1 MPLPA
6 MFARGFWEIAET
18 HPNAVALSEHN
29 GRTITFA
36 ALREQVHAYAHSFRS
51 RGLRQGAVAAA
62 LLSNRIEFV
71 VTYLA
76 CIESGLYFVPVNFH
90 LTDSEV
96 SYILD
101 NSQADLLVTE
111 ARFGP
116 TATVA
121 AHATGLAAEHRLA
134 VDDVRGFQS
143 MAELAAT
150 QPRTFVDDASPGDVI
165 VYTSGTTGKPK
176 GVRRELGRGDVLATL
191 DLFASVVLGD
201 DWRDGGVHLVSAPL
215 YHRGP
220 FIVAMVALHCGH
232 RLVLMDRWMPESAL
246 ELIER
251 EQVTT
256 CYVVPTM
263 MHRLVR
269 LPDTKR
275 EQFDVGSLRYV
286 LHSAAPCP
294 IDVKH
299 SLIEWWGPVVYETYG
314 GTEGGGTRVTP
325 AEWLERPGTVGRPWD
340 GAEIHILD
348 EEGNPCPPGVDGFVY
363 IKPTSPNFE
372 YFRDPDK
379 TASIKMGDLHTLGD
393 IGHVDDAGYL
403 FLRGRRHDLI
413 ISGGV
418 NIYPAEVEDAL
429 LSSPEVLDAAVVGV
443 ADEEWGESVKAIVVA
458 APGVNADDSLRERLL
473 DHCRSRLA
481 GFKCPRT
488 IEFRDTLPRTSA
500 GKMYKRYLDAPLGS
514 QP

>member
-1 MPLPA
+1 MSHEA
-6 MFARGFWEIAET
+6 FARGFWDVAEIR
-18 HPNAVALSEHN
+18 PDVVAVREHN
-29 GRTITFA
+29 GRAITFA
-36 ALREQVHAYAHSFRS
+36 ALRDEVHAYAHAFRS
-51 RGLRQGAVAAA
+51 RGLGHGGVVAA

-71 VTYLA
+71 ATYLA

-90 LTDSEV
+90 LTDGEV

-111 ARFGP
+111 ARFGA

-121 AHATGLAAEHRLA
+121 AHSAGLDADHRLA
-134 VDDVRGFQS
+134 IDHVAGFQS
-143 MAELAAT
+143 LVELAAG
-150 QPRTFVDDASPGDVI
+150 QPRTFVDDPLLGDVI

-176 GVRRELGRGDVLATL
+176 GVRRDLGRGDVLATL
-191 DLFASVVLGD
+191 DLFAAVVLGD
-201 DWRDGGVHLVSAPL
+201 DWRDGGVHLVNAPL

-232 RLVLMDRWMPESAL
+232 RLVLIDRWLPETAL
-246 ELIER
+246 ELIDRER
-251 EQVTT
+251 VTS
-256 CYVVPTM
+256 CYIVPTM

-269 LPDTKR
+269 LPDNR
-275 EQFDVGSLRYV
+275 RQLYDLGSLRYV

-294 IDVKH
+294 IDVKR
-299 SLIEWWGPVVYETYG
+299 SLIEWWGSVIYETYG

-325 AEWLERPGTVGRPWD
+325 SEWLERPGTVGRPWE

-348 EEGNPCPPGVDGFVY
+348 ENGNVCAPGVDGFVF

-379 TASIKMGDLHTLGD
+379 TASIKLGHLHTLGD

-403 FLRGRRHDLI
+403 FLRGRRSDLI

-429 LSSPEVLDAAVVGV
+429 LSSPEVQDAAVLGV
-443 ADEEWGESVKAIVVA
+443 ADAEWGESVKAIVVA
-458 APGVNADDSLRERLL
+458 APGVDADDELRQRLL
-473 DHCRSRLA
+473 AHCRSRLA

-488 IEFRDTLPRTSA
+488 IEFRETLPRTTA
-500 GKMYKRYLDAPLGS
+500 GKMYKRYLDSA
-514 QP
+514 

>member
-1 MPLPA
+1 MSLPEE
-6 MFARGFWEIAET
+6 FARGFWEVAERR
-18 HPNAVALSEHN
+18 PDAVALTEHN
-29 GRTITFA
+29 GRAVSFGD
-36 ALREQVHAYAHSFRS
+36 LRDRVHAYAQAFRS
-51 RGLRQGAVAAA
+51 RGLDQGGVVAA

-71 VTYLA
+71 TTYLA

-116 TATVA
+116 TATLA
-121 AHATGLAAEHRLA
+121 AHSAGLDAKHRLG
-134 VDDVRGFQS
+134 VDDVTGFES
-143 MAELAAT
+143 LVALAAA
-150 QPRTFVDDASPGDVI
+150 QPNTFVDGAIPGDVI

-232 RLVLMDRWMPESAL
+232 RLVLMDRWTAEAAL
-246 ELIER
+246 ESIER

-269 LPDTKR
+269 LPESKR
-275 EQFDVGSLRYV
+275 DQFDVASLRYV

-294 IDVKH
+294 IETKR

-348 EEGNPCPPGVDGFVY
+348 DDGNPCPPGVDGVVY

-379 TASIKMGDLHTLGD
+379 TASIKVGHLHTLGD

-429 LSSPEVLDAAVVGV
+429 LSSPEVYDVAVVGV
-443 ADEEWGESVKAIVVA
+443 ADPEWGESVKAIVIA
-458 APGVNADDSLRERLL
+458 AVGVNPDDDLRRRLQE
-473 DHCRSRLA
+473 HCRSRLA
-481 GFKCPRT
+481 SFKCPRI
-488 IEFRDTLPRTSA
+488 IEFRDSLPRTSA
-500 GKMYKRYLDAPLGS
+500 GKMYKRYLDA
-514 QP
+514 Q

>member
-1 MPLPA
+1 MSLPEN
-6 MFARGFWEIAET
+6 FARGFWQVAEAEP
-18 HPNAVALSEHN
+18 HAVALREHG
-29 GRTITFA
+29 GREIAFA
-36 ALREQVHAYAHSFRS
+36 ALRDQAHAYAQVFRS
-51 RGLRQGAVAAA
+51 RGLTTGGVVAVI
-62 LLSNRIEFV
+62 LSNRIEFV
-71 VTYLA
+71 AVYLA

-96 SYILD
+96 AYILE
-101 NSQADLLVTE
+101 NSQAELLVTE
-111 ARFGP
+111 ARFGA
-116 TATVA
+116 TAA
-121 AHATGLAAEHRLA
+121 AAADSTGLGRDRRFA
-134 VDDVRGFQS
+134 VDDIDGFGS
-143 MAELAAT
+143 LAALAAT
-150 QPRTFVDDASPGDVI
+150 QPASFVADAIPGDVI

-191 DLFASVVLGD
+191 DLFASVVLGA

-232 RLVLMDRWMPESAL
+232 RLVLMDRWLPESAL
-246 ELIER
+246 ALIER

-256 CYVVPTM
+256 CYLVPTM

-269 LPDTKR
+269 LPMAERARSDTS
-275 EQFDVGSLRYV
+275 SLRYV

-294 IDVKH
+294 IDVKRQ
-299 SLIEWWGPVVYETYG
+299 LIEWWGPVVYETYG

-325 AEWLERPGTVGRPWD
+325 TEWLERPGTVGRPWP

-348 EEGNPCPPGVDGFVY
+348 EAGAPCPPGADGFVY

-379 TASIKMGDLHTLGD
+379 TASVKMGHLHTLGD
-393 IGHVDDAGYL
+393 IGHVDEAGYL
-403 FLRGRRHDLI
+403 FLRGRRSDLI

-429 LSSPEVLDAAVVGV
+429 LSSPDVHDAAVVGV
-443 ADEEWGESVKAIVVA
+443 PDDEWGESVKALVIP
-458 APGVNADDSLRERLL
+458 APGVAPGDELRERLMA
-473 DHCRSRLA
+473 HCRNRLA
-481 GFKCPRT
+481 GFKCPRI
-488 IEFRDTLPRTSA
+488 IEFRDSLPRTSA
-500 GKMYKRYLDAPLGS
+500 GKMYKRYLATE
-514 QP
+514 

>member
-1 MPLPA
+1 MSLPE
-6 MFARGFWEIAET
+6 MFARGFWEVAEAR
-18 HPNAVALSEHN
+18 PDEVALSEHN
-29 GRTITFA
+29 GRAITFA
-36 ALREQVHAYAHSFRS
+36 ALRDQVHAYAHSFRS
-51 RGLRQGAVAAA
+51 RGLVQGDVAAV

-71 VTYLA
+71 ATYLA
-76 CIESGLYFVPVNFH
+76 CIESGLYFVPMNFH
-90 LTDSEV
+90 LTDNEV

-111 ARFGP
+111 ARFAA

-121 AHATGLAAEHRLA
+121 AHATGLSPAHRLA
-134 VDDVRGFQS
+134 VDEVTGFQS
-143 MAELAAT
+143 LIDLAST
-150 QPRTFVDDASPGDVI
+150 QPRGFVDDAFPGDVI

-191 DLFASVVLGD
+191 DLFAGVVLGE
-201 DWRDGGVHLVSAPL
+201 DWRDGGVHLVNAPL

-232 RLVLMDRWMPESAL
+232 RLVLMDHWHAESAL
-246 ELIER
+246 ELIASER
-251 EQVTT
+251 VTT

-269 LPDTKR
+269 LPESKR
-275 EQFDVGSLRYV
+275 AQHDVSSLRYV

-294 IDVKH
+294 IDVKRA
-299 SLIEWWGPVVYETYG
+299 LIEWWGPVVYETYG

-348 EEGNPCPPGVDGFVY
+348 EDGNPCPPDVDGFVY

-379 TASIKMGDLHTLGD
+379 TASIKMGLLHTLGD
-393 IGHVDDAGYL
+393 IGHLDEAGYL

-429 LSSPEVLDAAVVGV
+429 LSAPEVHDAVVVGV
-443 ADEEWGESVKAIVVA
+443 ADDEWGESVKAIIVA
-458 APGVNADDSLRERLL
+458 APGVNADDELRDRLL
-473 DHCRSRLA
+473 AHCRSRLA

-500 GKMYKRYLDAPLGS
+500 GKMYKRYLDA
-514 QP
+514 